1 MRKGHLI
8 LIKQYYII
16 TTNPVSM
23 SKFIS
28 HFLYFFV
35 LLWGFPGAACILQK
49 KKKKSHYVTL
59 KLPCKVMK
67 ITIKVK

>member
-16 TTNPVSM
+16 ATNPVSM

-35 LLWGFPGAACILQK
+35 LLRGFPEQLASCRRRR
-49 KKKKSHYVTL
+49 
-59 KLPCKVMK
+59 KLIM
-67 ITIKVK
+67 